1 MHHEMKGAVVKPVS
15 DRRSRHSTWRRAI
28 AVLACLLVAAAAKAA
43 PKTDVIELT
52 NGDRMTGE
60 IKALIQGQLTLD
72 TDTMSTVYIKWDK
85 IRALRTN
92 QYLQIEDINGTRH
105 FGTAPEERLGHIAV
119 LSDKG
124 QQQDLPLKEIV
135 QIYPIERGQLLDRLS
150 GNFSLGY
157 NYTKSSDVG
166 TLNFGGQLQSRTDVR
181 QWLLDGSANL
191 TAQTGPNSTQYDFSG
206 SYTHFL
212 ARRRYYVGRLKFEAN
227 SELGLDL
234 RTSVAGGIGYYLK
247 QDQRQEWAI
256 VGALAANDE
265 QYAGDPTRNSLDLI
279 LGTSYDFYRFEPL
292 NTDFNFSFALIP
304 SLTESGRIRSD
315 ANLYLRWEIVND
327 FYFQV
332 SMYANYDSDPGT
344 EANSQYDYGTTT
356 SIGYNFD

>member
-1 MHHEMKGAVVKPVS
+1 VGDGLSRRLSRPGAVV
-15 DRRSRHSTWRRAI
+15 
-28 AVLACLLVAAAAKAA
+28 VLASVLLAGVAQAA

-52 NGDRMTGE
+52 NGDRLTGE
-60 IKALIQGQLTLD
+60 FKGLNQGQLTLD
-72 TDTMSTVYIKWDK
+72 TNTMSTVYIKWDK

-92 QYLQIEDINGTRH
+92 QYLQIEDTSGKRH
-105 FGTAPEERLGHIAV
+105 FGTAPNAQLGYIAV
-119 LSDKG
+119 LGDAG
-124 QQQDLPLKEIV
+124 QEHDLPLKEIV
-135 QIYPIERGQLLDRLS
+135 QIYPIDRGELLERLS

-157 NYTKSSDVG
+157 NFTKSSDVG
-166 TLNFGGQLQSRTDVR
+166 TLNFEGELQSRTDVR
-181 QWLLDGSANL
+181 EWTLDGSANV
-191 TAQTGPNSTQYDFSG
+191 TAQAGPDSRMYEFSG
-206 SYTHFL
+206 SYSHFL
-212 ARRRYYVGRLKFEAN
+212 ARRKYYVGRLKFESN

-234 RTSVAGGIGYYLK
+234 RTSVAGGLGYYLK
-247 QDQRQEWAI
+247 QDTRQEWAI

-265 QYAGDPTRNSLDLI
+265 QYAGDPRRNSLDVI
-279 LGTSYDFYRFEPL
+279 LGTSYYFYRFEPL
-292 NTDFNFSFALIP
+292 NADFDFSFALIP